1 VRLRQLMHGPNYGSH
16 TRTWLLLE
24 KLLMTTRQPQ
34 KAQIGYALVA
44 RPMAACFRAVGL
56 VDAINPTIN
65 YHHRISKVP
74 MSSAESTGSYLPL
87 PYPWQQSLWQ
97 HFIGQYEQSRLPH
110 ALLLT
115 GQKGIGKGHYANV
128 IADFLLCASPMSN
141 LACGQCRSCQLNL
154 VGNHPDKSLIT
165 PEDGAKLI
173 KVDQIRHLSSRIS
186 NTAQQGGRKLII
198 LGPVEQLNSNAANA
212 LLKNL
217 EEPSGDTFFILYS
230 HVFSGVIATI
240 RSRCQLLSLPTPDK
254 RIVIKWLEDLGFGR
268 DIKVTNDSAKTPG
281 NNNTLSGVL
290 DLAGQAPLL
299 AKSLLDNS
307 DTTERLKSFY
317 DGLLSLQQAQQIS
330 SNHVD
335 INIAKLWLDIELN
348 EIVEWWLQLL
358 QKLVTQPY
366 KERLCPSNS
375 PYGFIE
381 SMTQLQKQCDHLN
394 MQWLHK
400 FMDKLFLLKKQ
411 LLKGANPNKQ
421 LLLEELLM
429 DWCAIISSG
438 SKN

>member
-1 VRLRQLMHGPNYGSH
+1 
-16 TRTWLLLE
+16 LLG
-24 KLLMTTRQPQ
+24 KLLVTTKQPQ
-34 KAQIGYALVA
+34 KLQIGYALVA
-44 RPMAACFRAVGL
+44 RLMAVCFKVVGL
-56 VDAINPTIN
+56 VDAINPAIH
-65 YHHRISKVP
+65 YHHRISELS
-74 MSSAESTGSYLPL
+74 MNAAETAGSYLPL
-87 PYPWQQSLWQ
+87 PYPWQQLLWQ

-115 GQKGIGKGHYANV
+115 GQKGIGKWHYANV
-128 IADFLLCASPMSN
+128 IADFLLCVSPKSN

-154 VGNHPDKSLIT
+154 VGNHPDKSLII

-217 EEPSGDTFFILYS
+217 EEPSSDTFFILYS

-240 RSRCQLLSLPTPDK
+240 RSRCQLLSLPTPDPH
-254 RIVIKWLEDLGFGR
+254 IVIKWLEDQGFGH
-268 DIKVTNDSAKTPG
+268 DIKVASAAAKTPED
-281 NNNTLSGVL
+281 NSTLLGVL
-290 DLAGQAPLL
+290 DLAGQAPLV
-299 AKSLLDNS
+299 ARSLLDNS
-307 DTTERLKSFY
+307 DTTERLQSFY
-317 DGLLSLQQAQQIS
+317 DGLLSLQLAQQIS
-330 SNHVD
+330 TNYVD

-366 KERLCPSNS
+366 KERFYPINS

-381 SMTQLQKQCDHLN
+381 SMTQLQKQCDQLN

-429 DWCAIISSG
+429 DWCAIINNS

>member
-1 VRLRQLMHGPNYGSH
+1 
-16 TRTWLLLE
+16 
-24 KLLMTTRQPQ
+24 
-34 KAQIGYALVA
+34 
-44 RPMAACFRAVGL
+44 
-56 VDAINPTIN
+56 
-65 YHHRISKVP
+65 
-74 MSSAESTGSYLPL
+74 MSSAATAGSYLPL
-87 PYPWQQSLWQ
+87 PYPWQQPLWQ
-97 HFIGQYEQSRLPH
+97 HFIEQYQQARLPH

-115 GQKGIGKGHYANV
+115 GQKGIGKWHYANV
-128 IADFLLCASPMSN
+128 IADFLLCASPRSN

-154 VGNHPDKSLIT
+154 VGNHPDKSLIV

-240 RSRCQLLSLPTPDK
+240 RSRCQLLSLPTPD
-254 RIVIKWLEDLGFGR
+254 RRLVIKWLEDLGFGR
-268 DIKVTNDSAKTPG
+268 DRKAADDTESLLENPTENSTE
-281 NNNTLSGVL
+281 NNSTLSGVL
-290 DLAGQAPLL
+290 DLAGQAPLV

-307 DTTERLKSFY
+307 DTTERLQSFY
-317 DGLLSLQQAQQIS
+317 DGLLSLQLARQAS
-330 SNHVD
+330 TTHVD

-366 KERLCPSNS
+366 KKKLYLSNS
-375 PYGFIE
+375 AYGFIE
-381 SMTQLQKQCDHLN
+381 SMAQLQKQCDHLN
-394 MQWLHK
+394 SQWLHK

-429 DWCAIISSG
+429 DWCAILSSG
-438 SKN
+438 NKN